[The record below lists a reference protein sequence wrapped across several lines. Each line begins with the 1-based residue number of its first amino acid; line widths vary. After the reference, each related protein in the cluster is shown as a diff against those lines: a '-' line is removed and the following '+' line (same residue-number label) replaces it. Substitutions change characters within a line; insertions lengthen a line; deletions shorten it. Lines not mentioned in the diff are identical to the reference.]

1 MMKDISEPVLL
12 YRSWQTFRMRYKL
25 SIFLALIVLISCK
38 NQTQERTESDNVEV
52 ISEQEVVSQKSITES
67 TRIKSEELSDCDKY
81 WMNRFPNDS
90 IKSKY
95 IDGIISKSQL
105 TANNLEFLKALK
117 DQKQDKLAFENV
129 LSPILY
135 KSNSRLSAIL
145 KHKTINQ
152 WSLLSDSLVG

>member
-1 MMKDISEPVLL
+1 
-12 YRSWQTFRMRYKL
+12 
-25 SIFLALIVLISCK
+25 
-38 NQTQERTESDNVEV
+38 
-52 ISEQEVVSQKSITES
+52 
-67 TRIKSEELSDCDKY
+67 
-81 WMNRFPNDS
+81 MNRFPNDS